1 MENISRRGFVSHLLR
16 GAGATLALSALPRFA
31 AAHEHAAAQMKS
43 EKRKLEFFTVAE
55 AADLDAF
62 CAQIIP
68 SGDDGPGAREAGS
81 LYFIDYVA

>member
-43 EKRKLEFFTVAE
+43 EKRKLEFFTVAKPLTWMHSVRRSFHPVIR
-55 AADLDAF
+55 AGRTG
-62 CAQIIP
+62 
-68 SGDDGPGAREAGS
+68 SGLA
-81 LYFIDYVA
+81 LLH

>member
-1 MENISRRGFVSHLLR
+1 
-16 GAGATLALSALPRFA
+16 
-31 AAHEHAAAQMKS
+31 MKS

-81 LYFIDYVA
+81 LYFIDYVAKNTEPNLQPKFQGRTQATGRRRRAEEICRA